1 MRRGFLQ
8 RAARRVVSGYPKPW
22 RQRYEVEV
30 LDLLDASP
38 ARLRDVIDLARG
50 QVVERLRSAFEPGD
64 RPVLLATLVAL
75 VASARALAMAAPP
88 IMAGWAAHQW
98 LGPLPREVAILAF
111 PMYVGLMFV
120 LIAVRGCRKYFPAVV
135 SFESGKLRLSERAG
149 WIYLGLAMPIA
160 FLMSWSSDHILQ
172 ALGPLWMFAPVWEQF
187 AARRP
192 WQVEMAR
199 AVAQMRTARHH
210 LKWAVMELERCEAL
224 VADGFPAP
232 IEKAQEVIARLVRE
246 EKDALA
252 TLHSLGY
259 RARLTSPALRTS
271 NDEPNLNT
279 N

>member
-1 MRRGFLQ
+1 MRSGFLQ

-22 RQRYEVEV
+22 RDRYESE
-30 LDLLDASP
+30 LLSLLEDSP
-38 ARLRDVIDLARG
+38 ARLRDVVDLARG
-50 QVVERLRSAFEPGD
+50 QVVERVRSLFEPGE
-64 RPVLLATLVAL
+64 RPLLSTTFVSL
-75 VASARALAMAAPP
+75 ASLGRALTLAAPP
-88 IMAGWAAHQW
+88 IAAGWAAHYW
-98 LGPLPREVAILAF
+98 MGPLPRSVANFVTLASL
-111 PMYVGLMFV
+111 VLMLTFV
-120 LIAVRGCRKYFPAVV
+120 VLMARVRSSAATPGERRHHF
-135 SFESGKLRLSERAG
+135 SNRAG
-149 WIYLGLAMPIA
+149 RVYLALAIPTA
-160 FLMSWSSDHILQ
+160 FLMSWTSTHALQ
-172 ALGPLWMFAPVWEQF
+172 SLQQLWWFFPVWEQF

-224 VADGFPAP
+224 VAAGFPAP

-259 RARLTSPALRTS
+259 RARLTNPALRTS